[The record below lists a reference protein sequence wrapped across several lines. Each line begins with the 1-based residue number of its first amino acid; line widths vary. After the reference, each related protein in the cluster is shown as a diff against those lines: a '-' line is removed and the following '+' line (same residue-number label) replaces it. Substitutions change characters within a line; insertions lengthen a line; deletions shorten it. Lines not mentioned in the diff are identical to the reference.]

1 MSHEV
6 GRSLIWQLS
15 MIRPMLE
22 AESLE
27 RIEAKQQELDG
38 SMTVA
43 QRWRPVQISALSRR
57 IDELALMLR
66 PTRACRSVQ

>member
-27 RIEAKQQELDG
+27 RIEAKLQELDG

-43 QRWRPVQISALSRR
+43 QRWRPGQISALSRR